1 MTKIKSLTIQHSYP
15 HLELQIY
22 VFDYFVQISL
32 FSLLIYYFQTTFLMK
47 IFEHLLLHAIATM
60 HPNKI
65 RIFNIV

>member
-22 VFDYFVQISL
+22 VFDSIVQISL
-32 FSLLIYYFQTTFLMK
+32 FSLLIYSFPTTFL
-47 IFEHLLLHAIATM
+47 INFFEHLLLDAIVTM